1 MTDLN
6 GADVTLT
13 SVTSENVTDAGMY
26 LFYAILAA
34 LGSLAALIILV
45 AVLTM
50 LISKLGF
57 GNILKF
63 KK

>member
-1 MTDLN
+1 MTDIDAAN
-6 GADVTLT
+6 
-13 SVTSENVTDAGMY
+13 VTSSNVTDAGMY

-34 LGSLAALIILV
+34 LGSLASLIILV

-57 GNILKF
+57 GHVLKF
-63 KK
+63 EK